1 MSSINQHPYDAL
13 TPERVLDAVESVGYW
28 SDARIFP
35 LNSYEN
41 RVYQVGIEE
50 SQPLI
55 AKFYRP
61 DRWSRE
67 QITEEHRFT
76 RDLQDAHIPVVAPL
90 ANDTGETIHWL
101 DVSDDRSDAT
111 DPSDTDEPSAT
122 DITPN
127 PDKRGF
133 WFALFARKGGHA
145 PELDNLDNLYVLG
158 RTIGR
163 IHLLG
168 ASQPFVTRPD
178 LDVSSF
184 GHNSRQLLLE
194 GKWLPGHY
202 ASDYQQVTEELLTL
216 IEQRFADL
224 SDVNKIRL
232 HGDCHP
238 GNILW
243 RDDAPHFVDFDDCR
257 TGPAIQDLWMLLSGD
272 RNQQQR
278 QMIEIIEGYE
288 EFQPFDRRELALIEP
303 LRALRIMHYSAWL
316 ARRWKDPT
324 FPLHFPWFNTES
336 YWMEHLMELTE
347 LRNAIQAEPLRLS
360 HNC

>member
-1 MSSINQHPYDAL
+1 MTDINQHPYNAL

-50 SQPLI
+50 GQPLI

-67 QITEEHRFT
+67 QIAEEHSFT
-76 RDLQDAHIPVVAPL
+76 RDLHDAHIPVVPPL
-90 ANDTGETIHWL
+90 TNDDGETIHWL
-101 DVSDDRSDAT
+101 DLTDKQGADDQSAD
-111 DPSDTDEPSAT
+111 DTGGPKNS
-122 DITPN
+122 
-127 PDKRGF
+127 GF
-133 WFALFARKGGHA
+133 WFTLFARKGGHA

-168 ASQPFVTRPD
+168 SSQPFVTRPD
-178 LDVSSF
+178 LDVTTF
-184 GHNSRQLLLE
+184 GHNSRQLLLQ
-194 GKWLPGHY
+194 GKWLPADY
-202 ASDYQQVTEELLTL
+202 ASDYQQVTEEILAL
-216 IEQRFADL
+216 IEQRFAEL
-224 SDVNKIRL
+224 SGVNKIRL
-232 HGDCHP
+232 HCDCHP

-257 TGPAIQDLWMLLSGD
+257 TGPAIQDLWMLISGD

-278 QMIEIIEGYE
+278 QLIEIIEGYE

-316 ARRWKDPT
+316 ARRWQDPT

-347 LRNAIQAEPLRLS
+347 LRSAIQAEPLRLS